1 MRGGGRIHHGTMHAV
16 GVGVGVE
23 GLHAGLMLCLYSGG
37 GA

>member
-1 MRGGGRIHHGTMHAV
+1 MRGGGRIHHGTMHA
-16 GVGVGVE
+16 VGVGVE